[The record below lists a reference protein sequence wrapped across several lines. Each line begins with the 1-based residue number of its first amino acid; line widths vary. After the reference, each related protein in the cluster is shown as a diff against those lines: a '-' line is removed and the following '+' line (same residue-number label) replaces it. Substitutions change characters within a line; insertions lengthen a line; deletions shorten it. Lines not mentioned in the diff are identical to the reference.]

1 MGMQIELLMMILLLF
16 QGNVS
21 KCQNTYLAEYE
32 CSVFNSCQLLGK
44 TFIFSLRTYFLFLF
58 MSAIYDFTILR
69 GVSCLITT

>member
-32 CSVFNSCQLLGK
+32 CVYS
-44 TFIFSLRTYFLFLF
+44 I
-58 MSAIYDFTILR
+58 A
-69 GVSCLITT
+69 VSS